1 MIYQLGSFMSKN
13 EIKALTVW
21 LGILLFVLF
30 LVNALGCDGGWSI
43 GGLEIK

>member
-1 MIYQLGSFMSKN
+1 MSKN

-21 LGILLFVLF
+21 IGFLLFVLL
-30 LVNALGCDGGWSI
+30 LVSVFGCDGGWSI